1 MDAPSLFDTVEGG
14 GLAPQLLER
23 SSAGSTLDELIVS
36 VWEGLRAHV
45 TVACP
50 LCGEEM
56 KPEYGVHAR
65 AAGGRCSGCAS
76 TVR

>member
-1 MDAPSLFDTVEGG
+1 VTTSTLMDAPSLFETVDARG
-14 GLAPQLLER
+14 
-23 SSAGSTLDELIVS
+23 TLDELIVA
-36 VWEGLRAHV
+36 VWEGLRAHA

-56 KPEYGVHAR
+56 TPEYGVHAR
-65 AAGGRCSGCAS
+65 AVGGRCTGCGS